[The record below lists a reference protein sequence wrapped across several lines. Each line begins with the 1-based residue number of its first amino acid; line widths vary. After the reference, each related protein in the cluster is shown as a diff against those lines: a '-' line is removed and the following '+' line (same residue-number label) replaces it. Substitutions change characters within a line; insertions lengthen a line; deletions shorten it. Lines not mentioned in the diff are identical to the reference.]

1 MLNLLFCDYEC
12 EFSLKLSISLFFL
25 SIFLGVTG
33 GVVVA
38 QVASLQELLGT
49 DELWHYALS
58 AYLLL
63 VVVCFIPFAWYPE
76 SPKYL
81 YIVADKRDLA
91 RKGN

>member
-1 MLNLLFCDYEC
+1 MLNLRFCDYEF
-12 EFSLKLSISLFFL
+12 EFSLKLSISFFL

-58 AYLLL
+58 AYLFL

-91 RKGN
+91 RNGN